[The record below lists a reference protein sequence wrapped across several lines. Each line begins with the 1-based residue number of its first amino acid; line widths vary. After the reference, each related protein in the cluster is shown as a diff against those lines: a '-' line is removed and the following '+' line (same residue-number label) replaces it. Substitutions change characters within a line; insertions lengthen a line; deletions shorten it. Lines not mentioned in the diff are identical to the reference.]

1 MKKNTARM
9 GSFAA
14 AAGALALMTT
24 GSMAYADQAPQE
36 KSFTY
41 DEADFS
47 EKSAR
52 EIKDLRMPKETRQ
65 RIYEMLGD
73 KATVPYDSINFD
85 DRTVPFEF
93 SRPMTPLEALRR
105 SGVRTP
111 ETFESYSPYDE
122 LDEAAEILNGQNP
135 DFSIDDL
142 GFLPR
147 FGNGITCTPY
157 RLDGSTMCA
166 KSIFNDRG
174 SISVYYDTNEISE
187 YTGDPSQY
195 FSSQLLEDSA
205 REGLY
210 RKKTVETYGIRM
222 RVEF

>member
-1 MKKNTARM
+1 MKKRTARM
-9 GSFAA
+9 GDFAV
-14 AAGALALMTT
+14 AAGALALITT
-24 GSMAYADQAPQE
+24 GSIAYADEAPQE
-36 KSFTY
+36 TSFTY
-41 DEADFS
+41 EETDFS
-47 EKSAR
+47 ER
-52 EIKDLRMPKETRQ
+52 EIKELNVPRETRQ

-85 DRTVPFEF
+85 DRAIPFEF
-93 SRPMTPLEALRR
+93 SRPMGTLDALRR
-105 SGVRTP
+105 SGVRMP
-111 ETFESYSPYDE
+111 DTFENYSPYDE

-135 DFSIDDL
+135 DFSIDNL
-142 GFLPR
+142 NFLPN
-147 FGNGITCTPY
+147 FGDGIRCTPY
-157 RLDGSTMCA
+157 RFDGSTMCA